1 MVGMARMQLWNWVI
15 ILKMRRRGLLLMVFL
30 TRREAKKTLIQ
41 GLSG

>member
-15 ILKMRRRGLLLMVFL
+15 IVKMRRMMSMMVS
-30 TRREAKKTLIQ
+30 TRREVETLIQ